1 MATIEPY
8 RDHFPFA
15 LLALPFKLCGV
26 SKHPLRRKTA
36 AQLLE
41 DAQAYLNKTRPTV
54 RRADGP
60 LH

>member
-36 AQLLE
+36 EQLLE
-41 DAQAYLNKTRPTV
+41 DAQAYLNKIRHSV
-54 RRADGP
+54 RRAYGQV
-60 LH
+60 H